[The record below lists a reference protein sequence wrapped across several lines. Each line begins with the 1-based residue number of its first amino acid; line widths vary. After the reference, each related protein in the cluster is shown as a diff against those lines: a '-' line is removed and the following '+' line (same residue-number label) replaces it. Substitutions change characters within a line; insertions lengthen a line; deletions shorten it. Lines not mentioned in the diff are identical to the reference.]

1 VGRTVERGYGQR
13 HRELR
18 RRFAPLVA
26 SGSVCCW
33 RCGELIAP
41 WQAWDLGHDDDDRRR
56 YQGPEHASC
65 NRRASVMRT
74 NRRRAWERT
83 TEAAAIRYA
92 EQYELNQWRLRVERE
107 RLRLAAE
114 RARSPRTP
122 RIY

>member
-1 VGRTVERGYGQR
+1 
-13 HRELR
+13 
-18 RRFAPLVA
+18 VA

-74 NRRRAWERT
+74 NRRRAWERSP
-83 TEAAAIRYA
+83 EGRAIRYA
-92 EQYELNQWRLRVERE
+92 EQYERVQERLRVERDE
-107 RLRLAAE
+107 LRRAAE
-114 RARSPRTP
+114 REGAPPPRPQVP